1 MKKRGLI
8 SFWLIAALAWF
19 APANVYATGENL
31 LANGDFAAN
40 GGGWNGASG
49 GAECTNGVPS
59 LGVWGAQPQ
68 LTFSYMQ
75 NSVSQQVTI
84 PSPSNVEL
92 SFLANGPWGGTYSAN
107 LSDFDQDVSTGT
119 LTAGDNNVSN
129 LQVTTTSANEVVT
142 VTFSGKDSLFWAGCY
157 GPVIRNAS
165 LTATDT
171 VPQLSAYGTAW
182 ENGTLTLQAPSG
194 SVFTNITFMSYGTPT
209 GENGAYSINPQCH
222 ATLSQQ
228 QKDSFLGQN
237 TLTINANNSV
247 FGDPCPGTGKWLAL
261 VAEYSTPP
269 TTTTTTTTTIP
280 SGSYSGGGCGPYSP
294 IYVTGT
300 TNGGGWGTGPFTDDS
315 NFNAIAVFAGLVQT
329 GESAWLE
336 PYAVNNYPSYSGGTQ
351 NGVTTSA
358 WGSSWCGFNIK
369 IYGSETP
376 TTTTTTTTLPKTLGQ
391 PQNVSV
397 IDNGSEII
405 ISWDAAANDVGV
417 SPERYAISWST
428 GQSGWGVATGN
439 VGDSNALN
447 TQIVLSYELFDS
459 TGGLGEEYTFTV
471 RADNDTYGIY
481 SQSSEGIQF
490 TVSGPP
496 PTTTTTT
503 TTTIIPEEPE
513 PTLPPD
519 TIPSIP
525 DTTDGGP
532 DGGTGDSADTTSPET
547 TVPQPA
553 PEEETPV
560 TTPDI
565 PVEEPDAEQ
574 VVDDILTDDPSPEEL
589 ADAVENALSA
599 TESEEELVSVASE
612 LLTSDLDPEQFA
624 AVVAEVF
631 SQDLSDEALTEL
643 VTEVFSED
651 LSDEEIA
658 AVVGQVFTADISDEA
673 FAEVLDAVF
682 EEPLSDE
689 AFTSVIDAIL
699 DEPIS
704 DEAFDELVDVLGSD
718 TVSDEQVVA
727 AVDTIIENGLSEAQ
741 SVSIATSGEVLE
753 SITGD
758 QASEI
763 FDTVPIS
770 EITDAEATALVEAV
784 QDAPTEVKE
793 AFETEINIFAA
804 GNVDTYVP
812 LGSEVPV
819 GTRRV
824 IIAATAVVVAVAP
837 APVSRKGR

>member
-31 LANGDFAAN
+31 LVNGDFAAN

-142 VTFSGKDSLFWAGCY
+142 DTFSGKDSLFY

-222 ATLSQQ
+222 ATLSQE

-358 WGSSWCGFNIK
+358 WGSSWC
-369 IYGSETP
+369 
-376 TTTTTTTTLPKTLGQ
+376 
-391 PQNVSV
+391 
-397 IDNGSEII
+397 
-405 ISWDAAANDVGV
+405 GV

-673 FAEVLDAVF
+673 FTEVLDAVF